1 MKRVLIV
8 ALLAGVLIYAADF
21 AFLHVRTKQFDS
33 VQVRVMYAVKMKN
46 RQTEYL
52 PEEPQ
57 NLSCVNSMFP
67 QMGYAPCWYL
77 SRHRRQTVEVDAGRR
92 DMLMHTP

>member
-1 MKRVLIV
+1 MKRV
-8 ALLAGVLIYAADF
+8 AMLASFAAVLIYGADF
-21 AFLHVRTKQFDS
+21 AVLHARRKQLGSVR
-33 VQVRVMYAVKMKN
+33 VRVMYAVKMKN

-57 NLSCVNSMFP
+57 NLSCTNSLFP

-77 SRHRRQTVEVDAGRR
+77 SRHKLQTIDIDAGRR
-92 DMLMHTP
+92 DMLLHTP